1 VVSDPGMRA
10 RAALLADRARIDQAA
25 AMGPDAGRQLL
36 DLDLEGIREAPI
48 GLVVCCDRR
57 VTPAGVLGRA
67 TFVDADLW
75 SCACAIE
82 NLWLAARAEGLGLG
96 WVTLFDP
103 ADLAGLIGA
112 PAGIATLG
120 WLCIGWPDERPP
132 APGLERRGWSVRLPL
147 DDLVFRDRWPA
158 GDGGPPP
165 PASRLAP
172 SRLVPPEPAAVVAAH
187 DRADRLLTAPGS
199 LGVLDR
205 AVDKIV
211 ALGARAAG
219 GTLLLVAA
227 DHPVTAH
234 GVSAYRTEVTR
245 HVAEAALSGTSVGA
259 VAAGAA
265 GLDLVI
271 VDAGVAGP
279 PLAGARMARPVDARG
294 DLVHSDGLTAADTER
309 LVAAGAALPL
319 GAGLVAV
326 GEVGVGNT
334 TVAAALAA
342 GLLGRQPGSLI
353 GLGAGSDSAMVEAKR
368 RVVSAALA
376 RLDAR
381 GAGADPL
388 ATLAALGGG
397 ELAVLA
403 GAVLGI
409 TGRGGVVV
417 LDGLAT
423 SVAALVAVEL
433 EPAVAAHLI
442 AGQRSREVGH
452 QVVLAALGLEPVLDL
467 RLRAGEGAGAA
478 MAVTVLRSGVRIRTE
493 AAQVR

>member
-1 VVSDPGMRA
+1 
-10 RAALLADRARIDQAA
+10 
-25 AMGPDAGRQLL
+25 
-36 DLDLEGIREAPI
+36 
-48 GLVVCCDRR
+48 
-57 VTPAGVLGRA
+57 
-67 TFVDADLW
+67 
-75 SCACAIE
+75 
-82 NLWLAARAEGLGLG
+82 
-96 WVTLFDP
+96 
-103 ADLAGLIGA
+103 
-112 PAGIATLG
+112 
-120 WLCIGWPDERPP
+120 
-132 APGLERRGWSVRLPL
+132 
-147 DDLVFRDRWPA
+147 
-158 GDGGPPP
+158 
-165 PASRLAP
+165 
-172 SRLVPPEPAAVVAAH
+172 
-187 DRADRLLTAPGS
+187 
-199 LGVLDR
+199 
-205 AVDKIV
+205 
-211 ALGARAAG
+211 
-219 GTLLLVAA
+219 
-227 DHPVTAH
+227 VTAH

-388 ATLAALGGG
+388 AKLAALGGG